1 MEEATDAVHLVLR
14 ILTVTDIR
22 NTKRGIEVTAATDTE
37 AVRPNK
43 KKVEREMKKIAGVVQ
58 ETVMRRKRR
67 DTDIVLR
74 ILEDDDS
81 WN

>member
-1 MEEATDAVHLVLR
+1 MIAV
-14 ILTVTDIR
+14 
-22 NTKRGIEVTAATDTE
+22 TDTE

-43 KKVEREMKKIAGVVQ
+43 KKVEREMKKIVDVVQ

-67 DTDIVLR
+67 NIDVVLR

-81 WN
+81 GIEI